1 MKIILLGAPG
11 SGKGTMAQKLTVDL
25 KIPQISTGDI
35 FRKNLKEETP
45 LGLQV
50 KSIMAEG
57 KLVPDE
63 ITIEI
68 VKNRLAEADCV
79 NGYIL
84 DGFPRSIAQAEA
96 LDTFQNIDYAINL
109 DVDKETVIK
118 RLSGRRFCPDCSGTF
133 HVSSLGDSMVCPDCG
148 GKLIVRE
155 DDKESTVRER
165 MNVYES
171 TTFPLLDYYKKQGKL
186 LTVDGNGSINEVYER
201 ILALLSN
208 SVKIKK

>member
-11 SGKGTMAQKLTVDL
+11 SGKGTMAQKLTETL

-68 VKNRLAEADCV
+68 VKNRLAEADCA

-84 DGFPRSIAQAEA
+84 DGFPRSLVQAAA
-96 LDTFQNIDYAINL
+96 LDTFQNIDCAVNL
-109 DVDKETVIK
+109 DVDKETVVK
-118 RLSGRRFCPDCSGTF
+118 RLSGRRFCPDCNGTY
-133 HVSSLGDSMVCPDCG
+133 HVSTLDNATVCPNCG
-148 GKLIVRE
+148 GRLIIRA
-155 DDKESTVRER
+155 DDAEETVRER
-165 MNVYES
+165 LRVYDT
-171 TTFPLLDYYKKQGKL
+171 TTFPLLDYYEKQGKL
-186 LTVDGNGSINEVYER
+186 ITVDGNGGIDVVYRR
-201 ILALLSN
+201 ILDALQ
-208 SVKIKK
+208 